1 MVHYLVLELKLQSY
15 ALIHG
20 KNDKPR
26 SFVDVK
32 KPYKSRLRHPW
43 LHG

>member
-1 MVHYLVLELKLQSY
+1 MVHYLGLELETESFKLPR
-15 ALIHG
+15 A

-32 KPYKSRLRHPW
+32 KPCKSRLRHPW